1 MPDNRIITLL
11 SDFGLSD
18 VYVGVM
24 KGVIAQINPRLTVID
39 LTHEIPPQNLAAARF
54 NLMNAYLYFPLGT
67 VHVAVVD
74 PGVGSHRRGIALQ
87 IDAGFL
93 VGPDNGLFSGV
104 LHQTR
109 VLAAIE
115 LTNPKYWRTPI
126 PSTTFHGRD
135 IFAPV
140 GAHLASGVP
149 LEKMGEGIDPETLVQ
164 LAIPPHTPTASGVVG
179 CIQYID
185 HFGNLV
191 TNIPGAEVRGKS
203 WSVVVGDSPTQML
216 RDRVQPIGHVS
227 EAARSANSEAEATL
241 GASALRQSA
250 DRTIPSSKT
259 YSDRPLGE
267 VVALI
272 GSHGW
277 VEIAV
282 NGGNAQQVLQMDWA
296 APVEVVVSQPMTG

>member
-1 MPDNRIITLL
+1 MPENKIITLL
-11 SDFGLSD
+11 SDFGLKD

-54 NLMNAYLYFPLGT
+54 NLMNAYPYFPAGT

-87 IDAGFL
+87 IDAGFF

-109 VLAAIE
+109 VLAAVE
-115 LTNPKYWRTPI
+115 LTNPEYWRAPI

-140 GAHLASGVP
+140 GAHLASGVS
-149 LEKMGEGIDPETLVQ
+149 LEQLGEGIDPKTLVQ
-164 LAIPPHTPTASGVVG
+164 LAIPDRTATASGIAG
-179 CIQYID
+179 YIQYID

-191 TNIPGAEVRGKS
+191 TNIPGAEVQGKT
-203 WSVVVGDSPTQML
+203 WSVVVRDSPTKML
-216 RDRVQPIGHVS
+216 RDS
-227 EAARSANSEAEATL
+227 EAVATL

-250 DRTIPSSKT
+250 DRTIPSSQT
-259 YSDRPLGE
+259 YSSCPLGE
-267 VVALI
+267 VLALI

-282 NGGNAQQVLQMDWA
+282 NGGNAQQLLQMDWA
-296 APVEVVVSQPMTG
+296 APVEVVVSQSMTG

>member
-1 MPDNRIITLL
+1 MSNNQLITLL
-11 SDFGLSD
+11 SDFGLKD

-54 NLMNAYLYFPLGT
+54 NLMNAYPYFPVGT

-104 LHQTR
+104 LQQTR
-109 VLAAIE
+109 VLGAVE

-135 IFAPV
+135 IFASV
-140 GAHLASGVP
+140 GAHLASGVS
-149 LEKMGEGIDPETLVQ
+149 LEQLGESIDPKTLVQ
-164 LAIPPHTPTASGVVG
+164 LAIPPHTPTASGIVG

-185 HFGNLV
+185 RFGNLI
-191 TNIPGAEVRGKS
+191 TNIPEAEVRGKT
-203 WSVVVGDSPTQML
+203 WSVIVGDSLTQTL
-216 RDRVQPIGHVS
+216 R
-227 EAARSANSEAEATL
+227 
-241 GASALRQSA
+241 
-250 DRTIPSSKT
+250 DRTIPSSQT

-296 APVEVVVSQPMTG
+296 APVEVVVSQPITG

>member
-1 MPDNRIITLL
+1 MSNNQLITLL
-11 SDFGLSD
+11 SDFGLKD

-54 NLMNAYLYFPLGT
+54 NLMNAYPYFPVGT

-93 VGPDNGLFSGV
+93 VGPDNGLFGGV
-104 LHQTR
+104 LQQTR
-109 VLAAIE
+109 VLGAVE
-115 LTNPKYWRTPI
+115 LTNPEYWRTAI

-135 IFAPV
+135 IFASV
-140 GAHLASGVP
+140 SAHLACGVS
-149 LEKMGEGIDPETLVQ
+149 LEQLGESIDPKTLVQ
-164 LAIPPHTPTASGVVG
+164 LAIPPHIPTASGIVG

-185 HFGNLV
+185 RFGNLI
-191 TNIPGAEVRGKS
+191 TNIPGTEVRGKT
-203 WSVVVGDSPTQML
+203 WSVIVGDSLTQRL
-216 RDRVQPIGHVS
+216 HH
-227 EAARSANSEAEATL
+227 
-241 GASALRQSA
+241 
-250 DRTIPSSKT
+250 RTIPSSQT

-296 APVEVVVSQPMTG
+296 APVEVVVS